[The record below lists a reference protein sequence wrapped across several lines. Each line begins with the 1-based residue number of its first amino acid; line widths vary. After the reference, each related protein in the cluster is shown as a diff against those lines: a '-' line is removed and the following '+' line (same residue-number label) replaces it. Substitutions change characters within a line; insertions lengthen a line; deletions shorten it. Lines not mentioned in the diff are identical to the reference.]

1 MLAAIGFVFCAG
13 HACADAESGPIFDAE
28 ALAFCLQDEAHPA
41 ICIGSG
47 ARECWQDDP
56 STMTVG
62 LCYAREFE
70 FWEAAR
76 DLLEQELAVQDQR
89 IDTDLAELRGEA
101 VAQGAHADVI
111 AAWPAYR
118 EARCGYVSARFGP
131 GSGEGPAWMECR
143 MQVTAEHVIW
153 LQGLAVEE

>member
-1 MLAAIGFVFCAG
+1 
-13 HACADAESGPIFDAE
+13 
-28 ALAFCLQDEAHPA
+28 
-41 ICIGSG
+41 
-47 ARECWQDDP
+47 
-56 STMTVG
+56 MTVG

-76 DLLEQELAVQDQR
+76 VLLEQELAVQDQR
-89 IDTDLAELRGEA
+89 IDTDLAELRGAA
-101 VAQGAHADVI
+101 VAQGAGADVM

-143 MQVTAEHVIW
+143 MRVTAEHVIW